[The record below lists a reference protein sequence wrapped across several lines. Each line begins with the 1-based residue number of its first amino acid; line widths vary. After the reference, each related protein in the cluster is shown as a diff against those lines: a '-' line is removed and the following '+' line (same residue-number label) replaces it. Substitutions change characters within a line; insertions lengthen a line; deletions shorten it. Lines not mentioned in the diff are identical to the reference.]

1 MPIKEEIMEIPVYF
15 FTGFLESG
23 KTKFIQEMM
32 TDDRFNEGENTL
44 LLVFEEGE
52 EEYKPQFFASP
63 NVHIEYVEDIEDI
76 NDEVLEVIVKKHS
89 IQRVIVEY
97 NGMYEVSK
105 FFDIMPSEWV
115 LAQAL
120 MIADSNTFFN
130 FNANMR
136 QLTFDKMQCSE
147 AVIFNRFDDSKDK
160 MEFHKTV
167 RAAGRKIDILYE
179 YTDGHVEP
187 DRIPDPLPYD
197 INADIVDI
205 KDEDYAEF
213 YRDICEEGA
222 KYDGKIL
229 SFKGIV
235 AVDDS
240 LPKNTAVLGRHIMTC
255 CEADIFYG
263 AFVCEYR
270 QVIDLKKRDWVK
282 ITAKVKFRKHDVYE
296 GVGPVFEAISIEKCE
311 KPQQELATF

>member
-1 MPIKEEIMEIPVYF
+1 MEIPVYL

-32 TDDRFNEGENTL
+32 TDDRFNEGEKTL

-52 EEYKPQFFASP
+52 EEYKPQYFASP

-76 NDEVLEVIVKKHS
+76 NDSLLSVIEKKHG

-97 NGMYEVSK
+97 NGMYEVGK
-105 FFDIMPSEWV
+105 LLDVMPDNWT
-115 LAQAL
+115 LAQVL
-120 MIADSNTFFN
+120 MIADSNTFMN

-136 QLTFDKMQCSE
+136 QLTFDKMQSSE
-147 AVIFNRFDDSKDK
+147 AVIFNRFDDKKDK
-160 MEFHKTV
+160 MEYHKIV

-197 INADIVDI
+197 IDADIVEI

-213 YRDICEEGA
+213 YRDICEEGS

-235 AVDDS
+235 AVDDT
-240 LPKNTAVLGRHIMTC
+240 LPKNTFVLGRHIMTC

-263 AFVCEYR
+263 AFVCEHR

-282 ITAKVKFRKHDVYE
+282 ITAKIKFRKHEVYDGE
-296 GVGPVFEAISIEKCE
+296 GPVFEAISVEKTD
-311 KPQQELATF
+311 KPLQELATF

>member
-1 MPIKEEIMEIPVYF
+1 MEIPVYF

-105 FFDIMPSEWV
+105 FFDIMPSKWV

-197 INADIVDI
+197 INADIVEI

>member
-1 MPIKEEIMEIPVYF
+1 MDRKIEIPVYL

-23 KTKFIQEMM
+23 KTRFIQEMM
-32 TDDRFNEGENTL
+32 TDDRFNEGEKTL

-52 EEYKPQFFASP
+52 EEYQPKYFASP

-76 NDEVLEVIVKKHS
+76 NDEVLETIANKHD

-97 NGMYEVSK
+97 NGMLEVSK
-105 FFDIMPSEWV
+105 FFDVIPSNWTM
-115 LAQAL
+115 AQIL
-120 MIADSNTFFN
+120 MIADSNTFLN

-147 AVIFNRFDDSKDK
+147 AVIFNRFDNSKDK
-160 MEFHKTV
+160 LEFHKIV
-167 RAAGRKIDILYE
+167 KAAGRKIEILYE
-179 YTDGHVEP
+179 YSDGHVEP
-187 DRIPDPLPYD
+187 DNIPDPLPFD
-197 INADIVDI
+197 LNADIVEI

-213 YRDICEEGA
+213 YRDICEEGN

-235 AVDDS
+235 AVDDT
-240 LPKNTAVLGRHIMTC
+240 LPKNTIVLGRHIMTC

-263 AFVCEYR
+263 AFVCEYK
-270 QVIDLKKRDWVK
+270 QVIALKKRDWVK
-282 ITAKVKFRKHDVYE
+282 ITAKVKFRKHEVYE
-296 GVGPVFEAISIEKCE
+296 GVGPVFEAISIEKTT
-311 KPQQELATF
+311 KPEQELATF

>member
-1 MPIKEEIMEIPVYF
+1 MEIPVYF

>member
-1 MPIKEEIMEIPVYF
+1 MDKRMEIPVYL

-32 TDDRFNEGENTL
+32 TDDRFNEGEKTL

-52 EEYKPQFFASP
+52 EEYQPKYFASD
-63 NVHIEYVEDIEDI
+63 NVHIEYVEDIADI
-76 NDEVLEVIVKKHS
+76 NDEVLEVIAKKHG

-97 NGMYEVSK
+97 NGMLEVGK
-105 FFDIMPSEWV
+105 FLDVMPSNWV
-115 LAQAL
+115 LAQVL

-147 AVIFNRFDDSKDK
+147 AVIFNRFDNSKDK
-160 MEFHKTV
+160 MEFHKIV
-167 RAAGRKIDILYE
+167 RTAGRKIDILYE
-179 YTDGHVEP
+179 YKDGHVEP
-187 DRIPDPLPYD
+187 DNIPDPLPYD
-197 INADIVDI
+197 LNTPIVEI

-213 YRDICEEGA
+213 YRDICEEGE

-235 AVDDS
+235 AVDDT
-240 LPKNTAVLGRHIMTC
+240 LTKNTIL
-255 CEADIFYG
+255 
-263 AFVCEYR
+263 
-270 QVIDLKKRDWVK
+270 
-282 ITAKVKFRKHDVYE
+282 
-296 GVGPVFEAISIEKCE
+296 VG
-311 KPQQELATF
+311 